1 MDYEARSSGLDIAEN
16 LVTLLVDIA
25 TIQRR
30 AEPTG
35 PEAHFW
41 LPQKKKLFRNA
52 IILLLLAGEPIQL
65 RALYDM
71 IVSAPKEPQQA
82 SSQDWQRK
90 SFSFGLLEKAH
101 QTAVNHPE
109 WKLIVSY
116 RMVG

>member
-90 SFSFGLLEKAH
+90 SFSFGFLR
-101 QTAVNHPE
+101 
-109 WKLIVSY
+109 KLT
-116 RMVG
+116 RRP